1 MSCGPDHSGRALRR
15 IFKPGFLAKML
26 RTNAPGMYGWRT
38 LLYGTL
44 LPGPQIARSFPEH
57 LRALAAAGHEIGVHG
72 YDHVYWHDRLNGLGA
87 DATTAEL
94 RRGLAVFAELTGTP
108 ATAFAAP
115 GWQCTA
121 NSLAAIDAAG
131 LRYHSCTR
139 GRAPYRPVAGGR
151 VFATPE
157 IPTTWPTLD
166 EVYGRVGTDAP
177 TLNAFYRAQVQPGLN
192 VHTIHAEVEGMSL
205 RPLFEAL
212 LDAFAAR
219 RVRAPDRRRR
229 RARPSGAAALPG
241 RQRHRRGPRRHRRR
255 AGGAGV
261 KAVLALLLAA
271 ATLAIYLYGA
281 HGFALADPDEAR
293 YGEIAREMI
302 DSGDWVTPRLNHVKY
317 FEKPPLVYWAT
328 ALAIVTFRSERARR
342 APADAAGRPRHA
354 AADGVARPPPVRS
367 ADGPARRRRSSPPR
381 RCSRSWR

>member
-1 MSCGPDHSGRALRR
+1 MTDTPRLALKVDVDTYVGMRDGVPALQAALDARGIPASVYVSCGPDHSGRALRR

-44 LPGPQIARSFPEH
+44 LPGPQIARSFPKH

-87 DATTAEL
+87 EATTAEL

-139 GRAPYRPVAGGR
+139 GRAPYRPMAGGR
-151 VFATPE
+151 AFATPE

-166 EVYGRVGTDAP
+166 EVYGRVGTDAAA
-177 TLNAFYRAQVQPGLN
+177 LNAFYRAQVQPGLN

-212 LDAFAAR
+212 LDALRGQVEF
-219 RVRAPDRRRR
+219 VRLIDVAGGLDR
-229 RARPSGAAALPG
+229 AALPRCPVG
-241 RQRHRRGPRRHRRR
+241 NGTVEGR
-255 AGGAGV
+255 AGTV
-261 KAVLALLLAA
+261 AVQ
-271 ATLAIYLYGA
+271 G
-281 HGFALADPDEAR
+281 
-293 YGEIAREMI
+293 
-302 DSGDWVTPRLNHVKY
+302 
-317 FEKPPLVYWAT
+317 
-328 ALAIVTFRSERARR
+328 
-342 APADAAGRPRHA
+342 APA
-354 AADGVARPPPVRS
+354 
-367 ADGPARRRRSSPPR
+367 
-381 RCSRSWR
+381 

>member
-1 MSCGPDHSGRALRR
+1 LQR

-139 GRAPYRPVAGGR
+139 G
-151 VFATPE
+151 
-157 IPTTWPTLD
+157 
-166 EVYGRVGTDAP
+166 
-177 TLNAFYRAQVQPGLN
+177 
-192 VHTIHAEVEGMSL
+192 
-205 RPLFEAL
+205 
-212 LDAFAAR
+212 AR
-219 RVRAPDRRRR
+219 RTGRWPAGASSRRRR
-229 RARPSGAAALPG
+229 FR
-241 RQRHRRGPRRHRRR
+241 RRGHARRGVRPRRHRCGDAERVLSR
-255 AGGAGV
+255 AGPA
-261 KAVLALLLAA
+261 
-271 ATLAIYLYGA
+271 
-281 HGFALADPDEAR
+281 
-293 YGEIAREMI
+293 
-302 DSGDWVTPRLNHVKY
+302 
-317 FEKPPLVYWAT
+317 
-328 ALAIVTFRSERARR
+328 RSERPYESTRR
-342 APADAAGRPRHA
+342 SRGCSAATRSRLDALRGHVEFVRLIDVAGALDRAALPRCPVGNGTVEGRAGTVAVQGAPA
-354 AADGVARPPPVRS
+354 
-367 ADGPARRRRSSPPR
+367 
-381 RCSRSWR
+381 

>member
-1 MSCGPDHSGRALRR
+1 MTDTPRLALKVDVDTYVGMRDGVPRLQAALDARGIPASVYVSCGPDHSGRALRR

-44 LPGPQIARSFPEH
+44 LPGPQIARSFPKH

-87 DATTAEL
+87 EATTAEL

-139 GRAPYRPVAGGR
+139 GRAPYRPEAGGR

-166 EVYGRVGTDAP
+166 EVYGRVGTDAAS
-177 TLNAFYRAQVQPGLN
+177 LNAFYRAQVQPGLN

-212 LDAFAAR
+212 LDALRGQVEF
-219 RVRAPDRRRR
+219 VRLIDVAGGLDR
-229 RARPSGAAALPG
+229 AALPRCPVG
-241 RQRHRRGPRRHRRR
+241 NGTVEGR
-255 AGGAGV
+255 AGTV
-261 KAVLALLLAA
+261 AVQ
-271 ATLAIYLYGA
+271 G
-281 HGFALADPDEAR
+281 
-293 YGEIAREMI
+293 
-302 DSGDWVTPRLNHVKY
+302 
-317 FEKPPLVYWAT
+317 
-328 ALAIVTFRSERARR
+328 
-342 APADAAGRPRHA
+342 APA
-354 AADGVARPPPVRS
+354 
-367 ADGPARRRRSSPPR
+367 
-381 RCSRSWR
+381 

>member
-1 MSCGPDHSGRALRR
+1 MVPQLALKVDVDTFVGMRDGVPALQAALDARGIPASVYVSCGPDHSGRALRR

-72 YDHVYWHDRLNGLGA
+72 YDHVYWHDRLNALGA

-121 NSLAAIDAAG
+121 NSLAAIDTAG

-139 GRAPYRPVAGGR
+139 GRAPYRPEAGGR

-166 EVYGRVGTDAP
+166 EVYGRVGTDAAM
-177 TLNAFYRAQVQPGLN
+177 LNAFYRAQVQPGLN

-212 LDAFAAR
+212 LDALRGHVEF
-219 RVRAPDRRRR
+219 VRLIDVAGALDR
-229 RARPSGAAALPG
+229 AALPRCPVG
-241 RQRHRRGPRRHRRR
+241 NGTVEGR
-255 AGGAGV
+255 AGTV
-261 KAVLALLLAA
+261 AVQ
-271 ATLAIYLYGA
+271 G
-281 HGFALADPDEAR
+281 
-293 YGEIAREMI
+293 
-302 DSGDWVTPRLNHVKY
+302 
-317 FEKPPLVYWAT
+317 
-328 ALAIVTFRSERARR
+328 
-342 APADAAGRPRHA
+342 APA
-354 AADGVARPPPVRS
+354 
-367 ADGPARRRRSSPPR
+367 
-381 RCSRSWR
+381 

>member
-1 MSCGPDHSGRALRR
+1 MTAVSQLALKVDVDTYVGMRDGVPALQRALDARGIPASVYVSCGPDHSGRALRR
-15 IFKPGFLAKML
+15 LLKPGFLAKML

-44 LPGPQIARSFPEH
+44 LPGPPIARSFPDH
-57 LRALAAAGHEIGVHG
+57 LRALAAAGHEVGVHG

-87 DATTAEL
+87 EETAAEL
-94 RRGLAVFAELTGTP
+94 RRGLAVFAELTGQP

-139 GRAPYRPVAGGR
+139 GRAPYRPRAGGR

-177 TLNAFYRAQVQPGLN
+177 SLTSFYLAAVRPGLN

-205 RPLFEAL
+205 RPLFESL
-212 LDAFAAR
+212 LDAL
-219 RVRAPDRRRR
+219 
-229 RARPSGAAALPG
+229 RARVELVRLIDVADRLDLSALPICDVANGTTEGRAGTVALQGAAA
-241 RQRHRRGPRRHRRR
+241 
-255 AGGAGV
+255 
-261 KAVLALLLAA
+261 
-271 ATLAIYLYGA
+271 
-281 HGFALADPDEAR
+281 
-293 YGEIAREMI
+293 
-302 DSGDWVTPRLNHVKY
+302 
-317 FEKPPLVYWAT
+317 
-328 ALAIVTFRSERARR
+328 
-342 APADAAGRPRHA
+342 
-354 AADGVARPPPVRS
+354 
-367 ADGPARRRRSSPPR
+367 
-381 RCSRSWR
+381 

>member
-1 MSCGPDHSGRALRR
+1 MRDGVPALQAALDARRIPASVYVSCGPDHSGRALRR
-15 IFKPGFLAKML
+15 IFKRGFLAKML

-57 LRALAAAGHEIGVHG
+57 LRALSAAGHEIGVHG

-87 DATTAEL
+87 DATTDEL
-94 RRGLAVFAELTGTP
+94 RRGLAVFAQLTGSP
-108 ATAFAAP
+108 AAAFAAP

-139 GRAPYRPVAGGR
+139 GRAPNRPEAGGR

-166 EVYGRVGTDAP
+166 EVYGRVGPDAA
-177 TLNAFYRAQVQPGLN
+177 TLNAFYRDQLQPGLN

-212 LDAFAAR
+212 LDALRGHVEF
-219 RVRAPDRRRR
+219 VRLIDVAGALDR
-229 RARPSGAAALPG
+229 AALPRCPVG
-241 RQRHRRGPRRHRRR
+241 NGTVEGR
-255 AGGAGV
+255 AGTV
-261 KAVLALLLAA
+261 AVQ
-271 ATLAIYLYGA
+271 G
-281 HGFALADPDEAR
+281 
-293 YGEIAREMI
+293 
-302 DSGDWVTPRLNHVKY
+302 
-317 FEKPPLVYWAT
+317 
-328 ALAIVTFRSERARR
+328 
-342 APADAAGRPRHA
+342 APA
-354 AADGVARPPPVRS
+354 
-367 ADGPARRRRSSPPR
+367 
-381 RCSRSWR
+381 